1 MPLARFAILT
11 LTGAGHLNPT
21 GAIGRELSS
30 RGHSVAMIASESAR
44 PITER
49 LELPLLPF
57 ADPPESDRS
66 QPRSRSILSALPGMR
81 LSARMMRAALQVLNQ
96 APAMLR
102 QFEADAVLVDQNV
115 LAGVSVAEHLGL
127 PNLTVCSAMMAHEE
141 PAVPPHFTSWGY
153 SPGRLWRLRNRLTYA
168 GFHASIWP
176 ATRLINRYRRD
187 WGLSPIRRHADYLSP
202 YAQISQ
208 LVAEFD
214 FPRSDLPAVCHY
226 VGSLA
231 RSRVADETPFP
242 WNRLDGRKLI
252 YASLGTVPRATKA
265 NTRVYRTIAE
275 ACAGLEAQLVIAFG
289 KWSERAP
296 NWRELVGELPGDPL
310 IVDFAPQLLLLQRA
324 DLMVTHGGQNTVLE
338 AIHAGV
344 PMVVLPWGADQPAL
358 AARIDHAGIGLRDSF
373 HRPDPNRLRAKIRR
387 VLSDSSFRQRMTA
400 VQAAVVS
407 AGGAS
412 YAADV
417 AERVLVE
424 RRPVTRDMMRHAAGP
439 QPIELANGQAGFH

>member
-11 LTGAGHLNPT
+11 LAGAGHLHPT
-21 GAIGRELSS
+21 GAIGRELLS
-30 RGHSVAMIASESAR
+30 RGHSVAVIASESAR
-44 PITER
+44 PITDR

-57 ADPPESDRS
+57 ADSPEID
-66 QPRSRSILSALPGMR
+66 RSRSLPLISALPGMR
-81 LSARMMRAALQVLNQ
+81 LSARLMRAAVQVLNQ

-102 QFEADAVLVDQNV
+102 QFQADAVLVDQNV

-153 SPGRLWRLRNRLTYA
+153 SAGGLSRLRNRLTYA
-168 GFHASIWP
+168 GYHASIWP

-208 LVAEFD
+208 LVPEFD
-214 FPRSDLPAVCHY
+214 FPRADLPAVCHY

-231 RSRVADETPFP
+231 RSRVADEAAFP

-252 YASLGTVPRATKA
+252 YASLGTVSRATKA

-275 ACAGLEAQLVIAFG
+275 ACAGLEAQLVLAFG
-289 KWSERAP
+289 KWSEKAP
-296 NWRELVGELPGDPL
+296 DWRELVGELPGDPL

-324 DLMVTHGGQNTVLE
+324 DLMITHGGQNTVLE

-344 PMVVLPWGADQPAL
+344 PMIALPRGADQPAL
-358 AARIDHAGIGLRDSF
+358 AARIEHAGIGLRDSF
-373 HRPDPNRLRAKIRR
+373 HRPDANRLRAKIRR
-387 VLSDSSFRQRMTA
+387 VLSDKAFRQRMA
-400 VQAAVVS
+400 EVRAAVVS

-424 RRPVTRDMMRHAAGP
+424 RRPITRDMMRHAAGL